1 MRLFVGIEFPEKVV
15 AALEAIQAVLCGNCQ
30 RGRFKRRENFHL
42 TLKFLGEV
50 PADDVPRLGPPLAA
64 VAADARPFAIGLGRL
79 GQFGGGVPVRTVW
92 ADVGGATE
100 MLQALQGRVEQALA
114 GCGFPPEQRAWR
126 PHITLAQD
134 VVPLPGAPPWS
145 AYQVDRTPF
154 TVREFALILSEEID
168 RRRVY
173 TPIERFTL
181 QG

>member
-1 MRLFVGIEFPEKVV
+1 MRLFVGIEFPEEIVV
-15 AALEAIQAVLCGNCQ
+15 ALEAVQAELRGNCR
-30 RGRFKRRENFHL
+30 RGRFKRRENFHI

-50 PADDVPRLGPPLAA
+50 PAADVPLFGPALAA
-64 VAADARPFAIGLGRL
+64 AASSVGPFNVALGRL
-79 GQFGGGVPVRTVW
+79 GQFGGGVPIRTVW
-92 ADVGGATE
+92 VDAGGDTAA
-100 MLQALQGRVEQALA
+100 LQALQGRVEREMA

-145 AYQVDRTPF
+145 AYRVDREPF
-154 TVREFALILSEEID
+154 TVREFALMLSEEVD

-173 TPIERFTL
+173 TPIQRFPL

>member
-1 MRLFVGIEFPEKVV
+1 MPL
-15 AALEAIQAVLCGNCQ
+15 
-30 RGRFKRRENFHL
+30 
-42 TLKFLGEV
+42 
-50 PADDVPRLGPPLAA
+50 LGPPLAA
-64 VAADARPFAIGLGRL
+64 AATAVGPFAAGLGRL

-92 ADVGGATE
+92 VDVGGETAA
-100 MLQALQGRVEQALA
+100 LQALQGRVEQALA

-145 AYQVDRTPF
+145 AYQVGRTTF
-154 TVREFALILSEEID
+154 KVREFALILSEEID